1 MRCGKEATRRAEF
14 DSLDR
19 APTVGSR
26 GALPEPSITTFERWP
41 GGGRDKARD
50 EDVQGNRR
58 ASPQVDE
65 ALVAN
70 EGEGAAHQMLKPIK

>member
-1 MRCGKEATRRAEF
+1 MRKRSDTKGRIR
-14 DSLDR
+14 LL
-19 APTVGSR
+19 GSR
-26 GALPEPSITTFERWP
+26 SHGWFGALPEPSITTFERWP

-70 EGEGAAHQMLKPIK
+70 EGEGAAHQMLKAIK